1 MSTHKN
7 CQIQV
12 RLLALLQ
19 QRGGRYHQAAGS
31 TVAALSSCPT
41 AATARAGL
49 CGLHPA
55 CAECDSTLTP
65 IVKMRRH

>member
-31 TVAALSSCPT
+31 LVQLSYWLLQPLRTHVFARLKGSGALFSERAPSALAAFQQ
-41 AATARAGL
+41 
-49 CGLHPA
+49 
-55 CAECDSTLTP
+55 
-65 IVKMRRH
+65 